1 MVKGNPMAPLTL
13 RVNGKSHT
21 LEIDPDTPL
30 VWVLRDHLGLT
41 GTKFSCGIS
50 ECGACTVLID
60 GLAERSCSLPVSD
73 AVGSEVITIE
83 GLAGTQLHPLQQAW
97 VEEEVAQCGYC
108 QPGQLMTAAGLL
120 IRNPH
125 PSEEEIVAEMSD
137 VLCRC
142 GTYLRIKKALAKA
155 AKGGS

>member
-1 MVKGNPMAPLTL
+1 MAQLTL
-13 RVNGKSHT
+13 RVNGKSHS

-41 GTKFSCGIS
+41 GTKYSCGIS
-50 ECGACTVLID
+50 ECGACTVLVD
-60 GLAERSCSLPVSD
+60 GAAERSCTMPVAD
-73 AVGSEVITIE
+73 AVGGEVTTIE
-83 GLAGTQLHPLQQAW
+83 GLGVTELHPLQKAW
-97 VEEEVAQCGYC
+97 IEDEVPQCGYC

-120 IRNPH
+120 NRNPN

-142 GTYLRIKKALAKA
+142 GTYLRIKKAVAKA
-155 AKGGS
+155 VEGGKS

>member
-1 MVKGNPMAPLTL
+1 MAQLIL
-13 RVNGKSHT
+13 KVNGTSHD
-21 LEIDPDTPL
+21 LDIDPDTPL

-60 GLAERSCSLPVSD
+60 GTAERSCSMPVSD
-73 AVGSEVITIE
+73 AEGTEITTIE
-83 GLAGTQLHPLQQAW
+83 GLAGTELHPLQTAW
-97 VEEEVAQCGYC
+97 IEDEVPQCGYC

-120 IRNPH
+120 NRKPNPT
-125 PSEEEIVAEMSD
+125 EDEIVAEMSD

-142 GTYLRIKKALAKA
+142 GTYLRIKKAVAKV
-155 AKGGS
+155 AKGGK

>member
-1 MVKGNPMAPLTL
+1 MAPLTL

-60 GLAERSCSLPVSD
+60 GMAERSCSLPVSD

-142 GTYLRIKKALAKA
+142 GTYLRIKKAVAKA
-155 AKGGS
+155 VKGGS